1 MPHLQIDATISPINK
16 KDNKCF
22 QYAVTVTLNQKEI
35 KKKKYTKTITKVR
48 PFINNYKWKEEGSQM
63 KKDSIM
69 L

>member
-1 MPHLQIDATISPINK
+1 MLSICCNSHIKSKRNK
-16 KDNKCF
+16 KN
-22 QYAVTVTLNQKEI
+22 I
-35 KKKKYTKTITKVR
+35 YTKTITKVR

>member
-1 MPHLQIDATISPINK
+1 MLSICCNSHIKSKRN
-16 KDNKCF
+16 
-22 QYAVTVTLNQKEI
+22 
-35 KKKKYTKTITKVR
+35 KKKKNTETITKVR